1 MNRSKKKILIYF
13 SAIFFIALV
22 LIPYFWVLTTS
33 FKRHEDIF
41 RLPIQWIPEKPV
53 LTNYIEVVFGPENF
67 QQKFLN
73 SLIVTLSTVIVALA
87 ISVTSAFALARF
99 RLRGKLTILK
109 IILVSQ
115 MIPTVVLF
123 VPLYEVFAFLRILD
137 TYWALII
144 GNLTFC
150 IPFAVWL
157 LRSFFLNIPKGIE
170 DAGLVDGCSRMQVL
184 LRIVLPISGPGLV
197 TAAAFI
203 FIYSW
208 QEYIL
213 ALTFINSSNK
223 YTLPVALTSFIGQY
237 NTQWGALMA
246 ASVFVTIPVI
256 IMFLFLKRFIVSG
269 VMGGAI
275 KG

>member
-1 MNRSKKKILIYF
+1 MSQSKKKILIYF
-13 SAIFFIALV
+13 SAIFFIAFV

-53 LTNYIEVVFGPENF
+53 LTNYIEVIFGPENF
-67 QQKFLN
+67 QQKFIN

-87 ISVTSAFALARF
+87 ISITSAFALARF
-99 RLRGKLTILK
+99 RIRGKFTILK
-109 IILVSQ
+109 TILVSQ

-123 VPLYEVFAFLRILD
+123 VPIYEVFAFLRILD
-137 TYWALII
+137 TYWALVI
-144 GNLTFC
+144 GNMTFC

-157 LRSFFLNIPKGIE
+157 LRSFFLSIPKSIE
-170 DAGLVDGCSRMQVL
+170 DAGFVDGCSRMQVL
-184 LRIVLPISGPGLV
+184 LKIVLPISGPGLV
-197 TAAAFI
+197 TTAAFI

-213 ALTFINSSNK
+213 ALTYLNSASK

-237 NTQWGALMA
+237 STQWGSLMA
-246 ASVFVTIPVI
+246 ASVIVTIPVI
-256 IMFLFLKRFIVSG
+256 IMFLLLKRFIVSG

>member
-1 MNRSKKKILIYF
+1 MNRSKNLILIYVG
-13 SAIFFIALV
+13 ALFFIILV
-22 LIPYFWVLTTS
+22 LIPYFWVLSTS
-33 FKRHEDIF
+33 VKRHEDIF
-41 RLPIQWIPEKPV
+41 RLPIQWIPERPV
-53 LTNYIEVVFGPENF
+53 LTHYVNVIFGPENF

-73 SLIVTLSTVIVALA
+73 SLIVTFSTVIVALA

-99 RLRGKLTILK
+99 RIRGKFTILK
-109 IILVSQ
+109 TILVSQ

-123 VPLYEVFAFLRILD
+123 VPLYEVFAFLHILD
-137 TYWALII
+137 TYWALVI
-144 GNLTFC
+144 GNMTFC

-157 LRSFFLNIPKGIE
+157 LRSFFLSIPKSIE

-184 LRIVLPISGPGLV
+184 LKIVLPISGPGLV
-197 TAAAFI
+197 TTAAFI

-213 ALTFINSSNK
+213 ALTYLNSASK

-237 NTQWGALMA
+237 STQWGSLMA
-246 ASVFVTIPVI
+246 ASVIVTIPVI
-256 IMFLFLKRFIVSG
+256 IMFLLLKRFIVSG